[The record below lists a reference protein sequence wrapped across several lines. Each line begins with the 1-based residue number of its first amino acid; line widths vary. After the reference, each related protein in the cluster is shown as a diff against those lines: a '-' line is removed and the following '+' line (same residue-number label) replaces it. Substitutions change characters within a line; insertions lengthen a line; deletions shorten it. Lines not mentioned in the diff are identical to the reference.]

1 MAQKE
6 AVKAVIVILVGPIGS
21 RNRFEHVVDTVQSV
35 KHYASP
41 DSRILIQDNSAP
53 LHLGERLQKQ
63 FPDLLVSRAPKNYG
77 LYGGLYKSESLAF
90 QYIYDHFDP
99 KVVIMMDSDALFTGH
114 GLEDDAIAFL
124 EKHPNVGLMGN
135 YLKEGEGIDW
145 PARKTRA
152 QIGLMGWL
160 RNRKRYVLLK
170 QLVEQ
175 ARAYGWKDGQHVLG
189 GIAIYNPKLI
199 EKMVAQ
205 NLLNREELRQA
216 FLQVDHIYGL
226 LCAACGME
234 MAFFNIPQNPFAV
247 VWRGMPVSP
256 HAVVAQKIKAFHST
270 RSWKDD
276 SRDWNEDQIR
286 EFFAQQR
293 ALDAAAQSAL
303 LNDLAPAA
311 GV

>member
-1 MAQKE
+1 MIQRE
-6 AVKAVIVILVGPIGS
+6 TVKAVIVILVGPIGS

-53 LHLGERLQKQ
+53 LHLGKKLQDL
-63 FPDLLVSRAPKNYG
+63 FPDIAVSRAPQNYG

-90 QYIYDHFDP
+90 QYIHDHYDP
-99 KVVIMMDSDALFTGH
+99 KVVIMMDSDALFTAH

-124 EKHPNVGLMGN
+124 EKRPNVGLMGN
-135 YLKEGEGIDW
+135 YLTEGEGIDW
-145 PARKTRA
+145 PSRKIRA
-152 QIGLMGWL
+152 QIGALGWA
-160 RNRKRYVLLK
+160 RDRERHTLLK
-170 QLVEQ
+170 RLVER
-175 ARAYGWKDGQHVLG
+175 ARGYGWKDGQHILG

-199 EKMVAQ
+199 DKMVAG
-205 NLLNREELRQA
+205 NLLNREELRRA

-234 MAFFNIPQNPFAV
+234 MAFFNIPQHPFAV

-256 HAVVAQKIKAFHST
+256 GAIIAQGIKAFHST
-270 RSWKDD
+270 RAWKDD
-276 SRDWNEDQIR
+276 ERDWNEDQIR

-293 ALDAAAQSAL
+293 TADAAAQSAV
-303 LNDLAPAA
+303 LAPAA